1 MQEMQLFLN
10 ERSFWRNV
18 LERLIDIVIFLSER
32 NLAFRGSNE
41 ILRSPQ
47 NGNFLGLFELL
58 AKRDSILSKLKNR
71 VIRHTTKQHY
81 LSSTIQN
88 ELIHVVAREVEENF
102 LKQLK
107 KAKYFS
113 MILDCTPDVSHEE
126 QLTVI
131 LRFVQCDEEQGAI
144 VKKKRFLAI

>member
-1 MQEMQLFLN
+1 M
-10 ERSFWRNV
+10 
-18 LERLIDIVIFLSER
+18 
-32 NLAFRGSNE
+32 
-41 ILRSPQ
+41 
-47 NGNFLGLFELL
+47 L
-58 AKRDSILSKLKNR
+58 AKRDSVLSELKNR

-88 ELIHVVAREVEENF
+88 ELIHVVAREVEKNL

-113 MILDCTPDVSHEE
+113 IILDCTPDVSHEE

-131 LRFVQCDEEQGAI
+131 LRFVQCDKEQRAI
-144 VKKKRFLAI
+144 VKEAFFGYLRVKNSSGKGLLKTFLKLSAELQLNLSDCRGQCYANGANMKGKEAGL